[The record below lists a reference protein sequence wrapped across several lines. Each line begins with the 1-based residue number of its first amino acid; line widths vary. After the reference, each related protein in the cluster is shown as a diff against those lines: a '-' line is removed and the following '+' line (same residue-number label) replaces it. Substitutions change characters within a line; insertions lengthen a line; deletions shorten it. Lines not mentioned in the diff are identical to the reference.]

1 MRPLSQSKLTGVS
14 FDGWMRGCALKSA
27 AVFVLRRK
35 GSSITIPAP
44 KLKFK
49 TLHSISE
56 LIFSPFRIKAEPSSF
71 MARSWI
77 NSVFRL
83 SFSFSISV
91 ILALFLIG
99 TPLYR
104 FSSQSS
110 LSFAAFSSQKIS
122 PKTKV
127 FAPSKLIV
135 FVWICSSCPAFSI
148 TISSSSP
155 KSSLKREIAASSVF
169 SKRGSFSLKFFLKSK
184 IEFFSI
190 YFASF
195 SSLFKQVFRPSSTLF
210 ALVP

>member
-1 MRPLSQSKLTGVS
+1 M
-14 FDGWMRGCALKSA
+14 
-27 AVFVLRRK
+27 LRRK
-35 GSSITIPAP
+35 GSSITTPAP

-135 FVWICSSCPAFSI
+135 FVWICSCSAFSI